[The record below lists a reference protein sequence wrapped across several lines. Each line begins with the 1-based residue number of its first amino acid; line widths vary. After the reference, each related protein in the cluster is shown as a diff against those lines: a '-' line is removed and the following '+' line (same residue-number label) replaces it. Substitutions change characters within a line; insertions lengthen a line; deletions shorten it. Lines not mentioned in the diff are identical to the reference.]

1 MSVWLHG
8 FSGSESITIISYFD
22 AQNVP
27 DLVTGSSFRLASVLF
42 WGYIMSFLEHFF
54 FFFFGR
60 GHQNP
65 FLWHKVVQLKLESFS
80 PRPGLNYFSKER
92 WFFSGSDIRTQN
104 LEARCAHCHQGVMAR
119 DYCLFSG
126 QTGGNGHV
134 VSFLPLTV
142 LYL

>member
-1 MSVWLHG
+1 MSLWIHG

-27 DLVTGSSFRLASVLF
+27 DLVTGSSFSLASVLF

-54 FFFFGR
+54 FLR

-65 FLWHKVVQLKLESFS
+65 FLRRKVVQLKLDSFS
-80 PRPGLNYFSKER
+80 PRPGLNYFSKEP

-119 DYCLFSG
+119 DCLFSG
-126 QTGGNGHV
+126 QTGGNSHV
-134 VSFLPLTV
+134 VPFLPLTV
-142 LYL
+142 LYR